1 MVPRPLTPQSWNRY
15 AYVLNNPLALRDP
28 TGFDDGGDDEDGP
41 LQSGETLWA
50 PGVTTEEGCLADP
63 ACEAL
68 HVSHGGPDTP
78 PPTPPQPPRN
88 DDGLGGPGTV
98 GPPINAGLRTQQSRD
113 RRYGSIYPEGEHV
126 ALPRWPPGSYT
137 IRSPQ
142 GYEYLQ
148 DRMLGWVGRDSLAA
162 WTAMDALQSDP
173 NRFFPFRVLGLNG
186 ERGIVLGG
194 VYELTNRPGV
204 TLPLPPGRFPVQ
216 VTVVTPTSFTFT
228 ALYGHFDAPG
238 STITFLMRTDAAG
251 LFHFEQLGIG
261 RSSES
266 SISDYLY
273 APSVAAFAWTMQAE
287 NVRQW
292 VFSTLSFTQVAP

>member
-1 MVPRPLTPQSWNRY
+1 MRAQ
-15 AYVLNNPLALRDP
+15 LRRRLEMAERVRDFLRAHQ
-28 TGFDDGGDDEDGP
+28 TDGVG
-41 LQSGETLWA
+41 Q
-50 PGVTTEEGCLADP
+50 
-63 ACEAL
+63 
-68 HVSHGGPDTP
+68 
-78 PPTPPQPPRN
+78 
-88 DDGLGGPGTV
+88 GLGL
-98 GPPINAGLRTQQSRD
+98 AK
-113 RRYGSIYPEGEHV
+113 
-126 ALPRWPPGSYT
+126 
-137 IRSPQ
+137 
-142 GYEYLQ
+142 
-148 DRMLGWVGRDSLAA
+148 LGRL
-162 WTAMDALQSDP
+162 
-173 NRFFPFRVLGLNG
+173 
-186 ERGIVLGG
+186 
-194 VYELTNRPGV
+194 
-204 TLPLPPGRFPVQ
+204 PVQ